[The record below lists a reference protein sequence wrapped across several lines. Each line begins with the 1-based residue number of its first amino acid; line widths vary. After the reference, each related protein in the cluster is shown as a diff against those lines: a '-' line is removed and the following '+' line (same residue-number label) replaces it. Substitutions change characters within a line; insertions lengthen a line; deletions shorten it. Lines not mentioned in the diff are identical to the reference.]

1 MIMENSLRKLVF
13 QFIILSLIAAP
24 ALNIK
29 PGFASSMGDYPG
41 KWYGWHCPEV
51 DPIENKGMLRG
62 DAFPE
67 QTIIASW
74 GYKADPVDEIKD
86 LIPEAFYE
94 MVNHP
99 EVFGFVR
106 INETAYIHNSKW
118 PGEHIRLRNEATEKY
133 KGQPT
138 LDEKGHIR
146 NYRAG
151 IPFPGS
157 TDGLEIAWNFVKARN
172 YGEKQWADFI
182 FTVIDKKGGTRH
194 IVSANSYFWF
204 NGHLYDDT
212 PCYGPNP
219 NNYDFFHTLGYKAP
233 YDFRGTTPL
242 TYRYNDPDKQDD
254 MWMYLPALRRTRRM
268 ATSQRWDRYPGG
280 VDWTWD
286 NATGF
291 QGKPTNYEWKYLGQK
306 EMLCGHNSKWQTQQT
321 NGLASSICDQ
331 QYQRVN
337 AIVLEYR
344 PKIIS
349 TVSRVVMYLD
359 PDSYQCYYAENYD
372 KRGRLWLF
380 LNNIWS
386 VDNMGVIYPM
396 SQHLFDVQRDH
407 ATACFVTDTR
417 TNRDVTHGPE
427 FFSMD
432 KLKTYFGGR

>member
-1 MIMENSLRKLVF
+1 MKTKSISLFLQVVVLTMFAVLVIGL
-13 QFIILSLIAAP
+13 QP
-24 ALNIK
+24 C
-29 PGFASSMGDYPG
+29 FAIGLGDYPG

-51 DPIENKGMLRG
+51 DSQNNKGMLRG

-67 QTIIASW
+67 QEVIGSW
-74 GYKADPVDEIKD
+74 GHEANDVEEIKE
-86 LIPEAFYE
+86 LIPEAFYN
-94 MVNHP
+94 MIKHP
-99 EVFGFVR
+99 DLFGFIR
-106 INETAYIHNSKW
+106 INETAYIPNTQW
-118 PGEHIRLRNEATEKY
+118 PGQHIGLRNRATEKY
-133 KGQPT
+133 RGQPT
-138 LDEKGHIR
+138 LDEKEHLQ
-146 NYRAG
+146 NYNAG
-151 IPFPGS
+151 FPFPGS
-157 TDGLEIAWNFVKARN
+157 TNGLEIAWNFVKARN

-182 FTVIDKKGGTRH
+182 FTVIDKNGGTRH

-204 NGHLYDDT
+204 NGHLYGDK
-212 PCYGPNP
+212 PNFEPNP

-242 TYRYNDPDKQDD
+242 TYRYNDSERQDD

-291 QGKPTNYEWKYLGQK
+291 QGKPTNYEWKYLGRK
-306 EMLCGHNSKWQTQQT
+306 ELLCGHNSKWQTQQT
-321 NGLASSICDQ
+321 DGLNSAICDQ
-331 QYQRVN
+331 HYQRVN
-337 AIVLEYR
+337 TIVLEYQ

-372 KRGRLWLF
+372 RRGRLWLF

-386 VDNMGVIYPM
+386 VDNCGVIYPM
-396 SQHLFDVQRDH
+396 SQHLLDVQRNH
-407 ATACFVTDTR
+407 ATACYVTDTR

-427 FFSMD
+427 FFVMD
-432 KLKTYFGGR
+432 KLKMYFGGR